1 MLGRLGLGFQV
12 VESSV
17 LKRNLSSFSLL
28 LAGTC
33 SRPTGGVSGERL
45 VGCLV

>member
-1 MLGRLGLGFQV
+1 MLGRLGLEFQV

-17 LKRNLSSFSLL
+17 SKCNLSSFSLL
-28 LAGTC
+28 FAGTG
-33 SRPTGGVSGERL
+33 SRPTGGVRGERL